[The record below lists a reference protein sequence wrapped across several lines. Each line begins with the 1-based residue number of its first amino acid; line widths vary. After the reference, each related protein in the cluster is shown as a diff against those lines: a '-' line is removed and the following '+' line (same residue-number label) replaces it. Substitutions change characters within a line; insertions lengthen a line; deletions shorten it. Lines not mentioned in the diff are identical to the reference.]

1 MPVLPELEAF
11 LELAEFSRMTG
22 KSQPMHTLTPAQARS
37 EFELSSGVFDVPVPE
52 VDSYDLR
59 IPARDGF
66 SLPARLYRG
75 AQLDGSRLPV
85 VIYFHGGGYV
95 IGSLDSHDA
104 LCRRLAAAGHFAVL
118 AVDYRLAPEWVFP
131 TALHDACDAVNW
143 LLRDGARHGLDAT
156 RVAFAG
162 DSAGGTLSTV
172 LAILAVREPQEVAI
186 VPRAQVLLYPVTDG
200 SCKRDSHVR
209 YAEGYLLETACM
221 DWFYRLYSRTPA
233 DVQDWRISP
242 LLAPDV
248 SGLAPALVYLAGYD
262 PLYDEGLAYA
272 EKLKRAGNQVLLCE
286 EPGMTHDFMRMS
298 GLLEEVPV
306 IHGRVASWLD
316 GQLGC

>member
-1 MPVLPELEAF
+1 MLVCDEAQWLSPEC
-11 LELAEFSRMTG
+11 
-22 KSQPMHTLTPAQARS
+22 
-37 EFELSSGVFDVPVPE
+37 FELWRHLWDDRRTQIAIVFV
-52 VDSYDLR
+52 
-59 IPARDGF
+59 
-66 SLPARLYRG
+66 
-75 AQLDGSRLPV
+75 
-85 VIYFHGGGYV
+85 GGGDCYE
-95 IGSLDSHDA
+95 
-104 LCRRLAAAGHFAVL
+104 VL
-118 AVDYRLAPEWVFP
+118 R
-131 TALHDACDAVNW
+131 
-143 LLRDGARHGLDAT
+143 
-156 RVAFAG
+156 
-162 DSAGGTLSTV
+162 
-172 LAILAVREPQEVAI
+172 REPMLSSRVYVWQEFRRM
-186 VPRAQVLLYPVTDG
+186 PRAQVLLYPVTDG

-248 SGLAPALVYLAGYD
+248 SGLAPALMYLAGYD
-262 PLYDEGLAYA
+262 PLHDEGLAYA